1 MRASAD
7 SPLAAIS
14 QAFDALGIPGECRT
28 PISPALDGVQAVEAA
43 LRGTIEKHTV
53 HLEGVP
59 LRGITRVSQRGA
71 PAWRLD
77 GPEGPIAKLR
87 LASDEDMPL
96 RAMAFLQQAGAR
108 GWNHCARLLRR
119 CGRVLLKTWVP
130 GTPFDELS
138 RADREHAIREA
149 GRALADLHA
158 PDPGASPLVCGADRY
173 NTVLRADGTV
183 AFVDLEC
190 CTHGPGSMDLAWS
203 EDLLC
208 ESECELAMLRDAY
221 IDWAGRP
228 YPPHERQEGRVNYL
242 RWLMV
247 NLRGA
252 AARRPGDVDIMA
264 DLERTD
270 RALLALDTSLRSEE
284 GLAKR
289 RREPAGTA
297 LSPKNDSVYAT
308 ATIVMRKWPQSDCM
322 PCCADVPRNEWSS

>member
-1 MRASAD
+1 MPASAD

-14 QAFDALGIPGECRT
+14 QAFVALEIPYECQALVN
-28 PISPALDGVQAVEAA
+28 PALDGDQAVEAA
-43 LRGTIEKHTV
+43 LRGTIENYTV

-87 LASDEDMPL
+87 LATDEDMPR
-96 RAMAFLQQAGAR
+96 RAAAFLQNANAR
-108 GWNHCARLLRR
+108 NWNHCARLLRR

-138 RADREHAIREA
+138 RADREYAIGET

-158 PDPGASPLVCGADRY
+158 PDPCASPLVCGADRY

-190 CTHGPGSMDLAWS
+190 CTHGAGLVDLAWS

-208 ESECELAMLRDAY
+208 ESEFELKVLRDAY
-221 IDWAGRP
+221 IERAGRP
-228 YPPHERQEGRVNYL
+228 YSRQEGRDGRVAYL

-247 NLRGA
+247 NLRAA
-252 AARRPGDVDIMA
+252 AARHPCDLDIMA
-264 DLERTD
+264 DLELTGHT
-270 RALLALDTSLRSEE
+270 LLELEHNAER
-284 GLAKR
+284 
-289 RREPAGTA
+289 P
-297 LSPKNDSVYAT
+297 
-308 ATIVMRKWPQSDCM
+308 
-322 PCCADVPRNEWSS
+322 